1 MQVDADG
8 VHDDE
13 DAAEHERDTA
23 RDDEARAEAE
33 REEAH
38 GQHDDDGLDERLDEV
53 VDGLRD
59 DARLVRDLMDLKA
72 EGQILLNLA
81 DLPLEV
87 FAELQDIAAV
97 LHRDGDADGWLAV
110 VVHLRLRRLLIA
122 ALDLGDVA
130 EPQDLAARTH
140 WHLADGLDIAELARR
155 AHVDVVGVR
164 LDHAG
169 RRHVVLLRER
179 IGDDLRAD
187 AELGELGAVHLDV
200 DLLLLLADEL
210 DLLDARDVE
219 QQAPRLLGLLAHL
232 LIGVAIARHGV
243 ERAVDVVKA
252 VVVVRAVDA
261 LWQLRLD
268 VLAEV
273 AHIFPGVA
281 HLRLLDLVG
290 ELDVDDGLAIARLTL
305 DVVEAARVLQLL
317 LELVRDLLLHLLR
330 RRARPGGRDDHL
342 ADREL
347 RVLHAAELVVGED
360 AADGRHDD
368 EVPDEDLVLQG
379 DFCQIPHLSASVRT
393 A

>member
-1 MQVDADG
+1 MQVDANG

-38 GQHDDDGLDERLDEV
+38 GQHDDDGLDKRLDEI

-59 DARLVRDLMDLKA
+59 DARLVGDLMDLKA
-72 EGQILLNLA
+72 EGQVLLNLA
-81 DLPLEV
+81 NRPLEV
-87 FAELQDIAAV
+87 LAELQDIAAV
-97 LHRDGDADGWLAV
+97 FHRDGDADGRLTV
-110 VVHLRLRRLLIA
+110 VVHLRRGRLLIA

-140 WHLADGLDIAELARR
+140 WHLADGLDVVELARH

-169 RRHVVLLRER
+169 RRHVILLRER

-232 LIGVAIARHGV
+232 LVGVTIARHGV

-290 ELDVDDGLAIARLTL
+290 ELDVDDGLPVARLTL

-317 LELVRDLLLHLLR
+317 LELVRDLLLHLLCR
-330 RRARPGGRDDHL
+330 RTRPGSRDDHL
-342 ADREL
+342 AYREL

-368 EVPDEDLVLQG
+368 EVPDEDLVLQR